1 MNHKE
6 DTSEASERSQA
17 RLMEMVIRGTKF
29 KDDYE
34 FELYGEDVT
43 AIMQP
48 LVDDEFLP
56 IAALLSEK
64 LDMEDEIEEEEVVGE
79 AVEKVEEAKDD
90 EGDAPIDISK
100 LDDEFVAL
108 MQEAA
113 RLGLYGGYDNDG
125 EEVEFDDDETEYM
138 IDNMMGGYSVELGSK
153 VLEIS
158 GDVRDADKFRGG
170 RGSVEHSRDS

>member
-1 MNHKE
+1 MNDMKDE
-6 DTSEASERSQA
+6 SERSQS
-17 RLMEMVIRGTKF
+17 RLMEMVIRGTNF
-29 KDDYE
+29 KDDYD

-43 AIMQP
+43 AIMKP

-56 IAALLSEK
+56 IAAMLAEK
-64 LDMEDEIEEEEVVGE
+64 FDMEDEELDKAE
-79 AVEKVEEAKDD
+79 AVSEAVDKVEEAKDED
-90 EGDAPIDISK
+90 ADAPIDISQ
-100 LDDEFVAL
+100 LDEEFVAL

-125 EEVEFDDDETEYM
+125 NEVEFDDDEIDYM
-138 IDNMMGGYSVELGSK
+138 ISEMMGGYSVELGSQ

-170 RGSVEHSRDS
+170 RGSVEHTRDS